1 MKKRVFKFGAA
12 LTAALMVC
20 SATASIA
27 FADEVAE
34 DVISEDTV
42 VEEVV
47 AEEPAA
53 DETVAEE
60 PAAEEP
66 ADEEEA
72 PVEEVEVVV
81 ETEEI
86 TEADLAE
93 EEAELSSAVADVDT
107 GSVITLGTIS
117 ATSDASYY
125 NVTVPFTIEG
135 ETAPDQLSFFV
146 YDITAITGDQN
157 NTVGFSAETPV
168 GYINQYD
175 GALSGTYTF
184 KLDKAQYSDDSII
197 IVKMGGTGI
206 TTPDA
211 KSYTLGGSSEG
222 EYAVGDVDHSNR
234 VDATDATLVMRYY
247 LQMGAEI
254 DASLA
259 DAYLDEQG
267 RIDAT
272 DATYIMR
279 YYLQQVDNLPYNP
292 AQ

>member
-184 KLDKAQYSDDSII
+184 KLDKAQYSDNSII

-222 EYAVGDVDHSNR
+222 EYAVGDVDHSSEINNR
-234 VDATDATLVMRYY
+234 DAILVMRYF
-247 LQMGAEI
+247 MGVDDETAL
-254 DASLA
+254 DLSLA
-259 DAYLDEQG
+259 DVDDSSEINN
-267 RIDAT
+267 RDAIL
-272 DATYIMR
+272 IMR
-279 YYLQQVDNLPYNP
+279 YFMGLEDF
-292 AQ
+292 